1 MKNLYSLV
9 LFSLIFSQFGW
20 AQIESKEKTKE
31 YTDLKKALLEP
42 ELVVRLNL
50 SGQNIDLENQNFG
63 VFKNL
68 EYLNLK
74 DDHLK
79 TIPKSISQLSK
90 LKVLD
95 LSGNDFVEL
104 YDDFYKLKNLEE
116 LYLNNEKNINMP
128 KTLSLLGK
136 LPNLKSLHLE
146 NDNLNSLPVEINGLE
161 NLEFLYLNQNSFKE
175 IPKELKG
182 LDHLQYLDL
191 KNNKITPSITPPEN
205 INFGFKINL

>member
-1 MKNLYSLV
+1 MKNLFPLV
-9 LFSLIFSQFGW
+9 VFSLMFFQFGL
-20 AQIESKEKTKE
+20 AQIENKEKNKE

-50 SGQNIDLENQNFG
+50 SAQIIDLENQNFG

-74 DDHLK
+74 NDHLK
-79 TIPKSISQLSK
+79 SIPKSISLLSK

-95 LSGNDFVEL
+95 LSGNDFIEL
-104 YDDFYKLKNLEE
+104 SDDFYKLTNLEE
-116 LYLNNEKNINMP
+116 LYLNEEKNINLP
-128 KTLSLLGK
+128 KTLRLLAK

-146 NDNLNSLPVEINGLE
+146 NDNLNALPVEIKNLQ

-175 IPKELKG
+175 VPKELKG

-191 KNNKITPSITPPEN
+191 KNNKIPPTVHTPEN
-205 INFGFKINL
+205 INFGFKISL